1 MSIENTNVADQTTG
15 KDSVVLGHAEA
26 PAVHSIAIGASPRNS
41 KTISEAA
48 IAIGQNQLAGKQGD
62 AKVVWPIA
70 IGADSISSGLASIA
84 LGQKVTASA
93 AQAVAIG
100 QHSSATETGSVALGA
115 DSIAN
120 KPNVVSIGKTGHER
134 KIVHVAAGD
143 ISNHSTEAV
152 NGQQLH
158 AESAKLEILLDA
170 KNKQLEERIETLE
183 SDVANLTLLIQNS
196 TDDLALLKK
205 RLLDAL
211 SY

>member
-1 MSIENTNVADQTTG
+1 MSIENTNVADQIIG

-62 AKVVWPIA
+62 VKVVWPIA

-100 QHSSATETGSVALGA
+100 QHSSATEQGSVALGA

-120 KPNVVSIGKTGHER
+120 KPNVVSVGKTGHER

-143 ISNHSTEAV
+143 ISNHSTDAV

-196 TDDLALLKK
+196 VDDVALLKK

>member
-1 MSIENTNVADQTTG
+1 MSIENTNVADQITG

-62 AKVVWPIA
+62 VKVVWPIA

-93 AQAVAIG
+93 TQAVAIG
-100 QHSSATETGSVALGA
+100 QHSSATEQGSVALGA

-120 KPNVVSIGKTGHER
+120 KPNVVSVGKTGHER

-143 ISNHSTEAV
+143 ISNHSTDAV

-196 TDDLALLKK
+196 VDDVALLKK

>member
-1 MSIENTNVADQTTG
+1 MSIENTDIAEQTTG

-26 PAVHSIAIGASPRNS
+26 PAIHSIAIGASPRNS

-48 IAIGQNQLAGKQGD
+48 IAIGQNQIAGKQGD
-62 AKVVWPIA
+62 TKVVWPIA
-70 IGADSISSGLASIA
+70 IGADSVSNGLASIA

-100 QHSSATETGSVALGA
+100 QHSSATEKGSIALGS

-120 KPNVVSIGKTGHER
+120 KPNVVSVGKTGHER
-134 KIVHVAAGD
+134 KIIHVAAGD

-158 AESAKLEILLDA
+158 AESARIDILLDA
-170 KNKQLEERIETLE
+170 KNKELEEKIQSLE
-183 SDVANLTLLIQNS
+183 SDIANLTLLVQNS
-196 TDDLALLKK
+196 VDDVASLKK

-211 SY
+211 NY

>member
-1 MSIENTNVADQTTG
+1 MSIENTNIADQTTG

-100 QHSSATETGSVALGA
+100 QHSSATEQGSVALGS

-120 KPNVVSIGKTGHER
+120 KPNVVSVGKTGHER

-143 ISNHSTEAV
+143 ISNHSTDAV

>member
-1 MSIENTNVADQTTG
+1 MSIENTNIADQTTG

-93 AQAVAIG
+93 TQAVAIG
-100 QHSSATETGSVALGA
+100 QHSSATEQGSVALGS

-120 KPNVVSIGKTGHER
+120 KPNVVSVGKTGHER

-143 ISNHSTEAV
+143 ISNHSTDAV

>member
-1 MSIENTNVADQTTG
+1 MSIENTNIADQTTG

-100 QHSSATETGSVALGA
+100 QHSSAIEQGSVALGA

-120 KPNVVSIGKTGHER
+120 KPNVVSVGKTGHER

>member
-62 AKVVWPIA
+62 TKVVWPIA

-100 QHSSATETGSVALGA
+100 QHSSATEQGSVALGA

-120 KPNVVSIGKTGHER
+120 KPNVVSVGKTGHER

-143 ISNHSTEAV
+143 ISNHSTDAV